1 MKKRLVFMG
10 TPQFSAKIL
19 KELISIHDVVLVVTQ
34 ADKRVGRNKEL
45 INSPV
50 KKVAL
55 DYGLELVQPNKLK
68 NNQEIV
74 DLIANKKPDY
84 IIVAAYGKILP
95 SEILNIA
102 PCINTHASLLPLYRG
117 ASPIQSAILNGDK
130 DSGVT
135 LMLMDEG
142 LDTGDILYQE
152 KITIENLNANLV
164 FDNMSKLSSKMLIN
178 FLDNPV
184 EFTPKKQDHSKA
196 TFTKIIKK
204 EDGLIELDNA
214 KNIFCKYL
222 AFYEWPNIFL
232 SNGVKLCDI
241 ELNEELSI
249 NQKGLIQ
256 DIKKDYMILACSV
269 GTLKVF
275 KVQAPG
281 KKILD
286 IKSYLNGKRLKVG
299 DFFV

>member
-152 KITIENLNANLV
+152 KITIENLNANVV
-164 FDNMSKLSSKMLIN
+164 FDNMSELSSKMLIN

-184 EFTPKKQDHSKA
+184 EFTQKKQDHSKA

-204 EDGLIELDNA
+204 EDGLIGLDNA
-214 KNIFCKYL
+214 RNIFCKYL

-241 ELNEELSI
+241 ELNEEVSI

>member
-10 TPQFSAKIL
+10 TPQFSAEIL
-19 KELISIHDVVLVVTQ
+19 KKLISMHEIVLVVTQ
-34 ADKRVGRNKEL
+34 VDKRVGRNKEL

-50 KKVAL
+50 KKIAL
-55 DYGLELVQPNKLK
+55 DYGIELAQPNKLK

-142 LDTGDILYQE
+142 LDTGDVLYQE

-184 EFTPKKQDHSKA
+184 EFIPKKQDHSRA

-241 ELNEELSI
+241 ELNEETSI
-249 NQKGLIQ
+249 NKKGLIQ
-256 DIKKDYMILACSV
+256 DIKKDYMILACSL